1 MSTFAQHK
9 AILWPALV
17 TSLLRL
23 ASVLAPKLQ
32 SNIGHILSFNQ
43 LPASMAE
50 WPHMIRVCLDVG
62 CSRKRVH

>member
-9 AILWPALV
+9 ANLWLALV
-17 TSLLRL
+17 TILLQL

-32 SNIGHILSFNQ
+32 PNIGHILSFNQ

-50 WPHMIRVCLDVG
+50 WPHVVHVCLNVG
-62 CSRKRVH
+62 FSRKRVH